1 VSKKIHHGE
10 TDKNKEDSMI
20 YLTKRVT
27 FSASHVLRN
36 PDFDDKT
43 NQDIYG
49 KCSWPHGHGHNYI
62 LEVTVQGHIPKET
75 GMIIDLKKLKLI
87 IHESIVD
94 KLDHKFLNTDVPF
107 LKGIIPTSENLIVL
121 IWKELEKVLE
131 PGMLYELKLWET
143 ENNWVVYRGE

>member
-1 VSKKIHHGE
+1 
-10 TDKNKEDSMI
+10 MI
-20 YLTKRVT
+20 FLTKRVT

-43 NQDIYG
+43 NLEVYG
-49 KCSWPHGHGHNYI
+49 KCSRPHGHGHNYT
-62 LEVTVQGHIPKET
+62 LEVTVKGEIPEET
-75 GMIIDLKKLKLI
+75 GMVIDLKKLKKI
-87 IHESIVD
+87 INETVVD
-94 KLDHKFLNTDVPF
+94 KMDHTFLNTDVDF

-131 PGMLYELKLWET
+131 PEMLYELKLWET

>member
-1 VSKKIHHGE
+1 M
-10 TDKNKEDSMI
+10 EDFMI
-20 YLTKRVT
+20 FLTKRVT

-43 NQDIYG
+43 NLEVYG
-49 KCSWPHGHGHNYI
+49 KCSRPHGHGHNYT
-62 LEVTVQGHIPKET
+62 LEVTVKGEIPEET
-75 GMIIDLKKLKLI
+75 GMVIDLKKLKKI
-87 IHESIVD
+87 INETVVD
-94 KLDHKFLNTDVPF
+94 KMDHTFLNTDVDF

-131 PGMLYELKLWET
+131 PEMLYELKLWET